1 MLSRLAMRRCV
12 LIITMV
18 TVAGLLLTGASPA
31 FAQSDERETLI
42 GVNIAG
48 PVFGVYSGMFQQLL
62 QNDLSIFVRGGYF
75 DPKWSVVYRDLVP
88 ETWTYWSVDIEIG
101 ANYYPQ
107 NSALSG
113 FFAGVGVAP
122 GYLFLRDHKGREAA
136 GFRIGAVTQLGYR
149 FVWGPIAVAPRVG
162 MGYQWELAELE
173 RLSGHPDIKNERGIE
188 GVVSGFSLGVGLD
201 ISVVF

>member
-1 MLSRLAMRRCV
+1 MRQSV
-12 LIITMV
+12 LLI
-18 TVAGLLLTGASPA
+18 TVAGLLTGVSVA

-42 GVNIAG
+42 GVNIGG
-48 PVFGVYSGMFQQLL
+48 PVFGVYSGTVQQLL

-88 ETWTYWSVDIEIG
+88 ETWMYWTVGVEIG

-122 GYLFLRDHKGREAA
+122 SYLFLRDHEGKEAA

-149 FVWGPIAVAPRVG
+149 FVWGPIAVAPRVS

-173 RLSGHPDIKNERGIE
+173 GLAEHPDIQHEQGIE
-188 GVVSGFSLGVGLD
+188 GVVSGFTLGAGLD
-201 ISVVF
+201 ISIAF